1 MARTSDNSI
10 PERIRRA
17 GCWANGLYAF
27 AIFFALGAII
37 SFLNTDIVRAL
48 ESLLLT
54 AICIGVGIW
63 LARRANS
70 SEAALPGPS
79 RPAPSRPAP
88 TRSAPT
94 RSTATPRAARSAP
107 KKRSSR

>member
-1 MARTSDNSI
+1 MARTNDNSI

-27 AIFFALGAII
+27 AIFFALGTII
-37 SFLNTDIVRAL
+37 SFLNRDIVRAL

-63 LARRANS
+63 LARRANNA
-70 SEAALPGPS
+70 EAALPGPS
-79 RPAPSRPAP
+79 RPSPSRP
-88 TRSAPT
+88 APT